1 MPFLKSFL
9 VMVLLSLKS
18 VCLLRRSWPKYTKVR
33 SASASSSSSVVTPRS
48 VFLDRLA
55 SGELTED
62 RHQAAVIDRFEEL
75 HRRLGKYS
83 PPEPGAG
90 SSVGTGV
97 ARVIRGAL
105 FGGSGHPAV
114 RSPPGLYLWGTVGG
128 GKTMLMDLFFET
140 VEAEGGRKARVH
152 YHDFMQVV
160 HNLMHDAKKSAPPRD
175 ISRCVRFI
183 AHIIK
188 VG

>member
-1 MPFLKSFL
+1 MALPFLKSFL

-75 HRRLGKYS
+75 HRR
-83 PPEPGAG
+83 PG
-90 SSVGTGV
+90 
-97 ARVIRGAL
+97 
-105 FGGSGHPAV
+105 
-114 RSPPGLYLWGTVGG
+114 
-128 GKTMLMDLFFET
+128 
-140 VEAEGGRKARVH
+140 
-152 YHDFMQVV
+152 
-160 HNLMHDAKKSAPPRD
+160 
-175 ISRCVRFI
+175 
-183 AHIIK
+183 
-188 VG
+188 